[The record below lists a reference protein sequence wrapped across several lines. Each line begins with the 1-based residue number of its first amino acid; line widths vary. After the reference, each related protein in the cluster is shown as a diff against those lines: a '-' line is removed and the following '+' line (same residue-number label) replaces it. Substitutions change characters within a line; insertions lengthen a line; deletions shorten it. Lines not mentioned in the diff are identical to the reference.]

1 MMEFQECMG
10 GITAPRGFRAA
21 GVHCGLKRHT
31 KDLALIV
38 SDVPAVAA
46 AMFTTNKVQAAPLLV
61 DQEQLKTGSTFRAVV
76 VNSGN
81 ANAATGEKGL
91 EDAWTMVNETAS
103 LVGVAPTEVFV
114 SSTGVIGQYLPMEKV
129 IAGIKQAAKLLSK
142 DHHSD
147 AAQAIMTTD
156 TFPKEVAVRLTL
168 AGATVTIG
176 GMAKGSGMIAPQLAG
191 PPHATMLAYV
201 TTDTDISQVLL
212 QSVLEKGVSQSLN
225 RITVDGDTST
235 NDTILALANGT
246 AGNAP
251 LEAGSPDLEAFS
263 AAFEALLKKLAKM
276 IARDGEGAT
285 KLIEITV
292 TGARSEEEAA
302 KAASAIARSNLVKT
316 AVHGEDANWGRILAA
331 VGYSGIDFNPAETMI
346 YFGDLK
352 ILGKNYSIEF
362 SEEEAKK
369 ILAKCQ
375 VKLTVQL
382 NSGPCSATFW
392 TCDLSKE
399 YVRINASYRS

>member
-1 MMEFQECMG
+1 MTEFQECMG
-10 GITAPRGFRAA
+10 GITAPKGFRAA
-21 GVHCGLKRHT
+21 GIHCGLKRHT

-91 EDAWTMVNETAS
+91 EAAWTMVNETAP

-176 GMAKGSGMIAPQLAG
+176 GVAKGSGMIAPQLAG

>member
-1 MMEFQECMG
+1 MTEFQECTG
-10 GITAPRGFRAA
+10 GVTAPRGFRAA

-176 GMAKGSGMIAPQLAG
+176 GVAKGSGMIAPQLAG

-362 SEEEAKK
+362 SEKEAKK

>member
-46 AMFTTNKVQAAPLLV
+46 AMFTTNKVQATPLLV

-176 GMAKGSGMIAPQLAG
+176 GVAKGSGMIAPQLAG

-201 TTDTDISQVLL
+201 TTDAVISQVLL

>member
-176 GMAKGSGMIAPQLAG
+176 GVAKGSGMIAPQLAG